1 MTGEATFDF
10 FKDLPKREED
20 WPDGLREE
28 IAGYTDDFKKHDGLI
43 PQAAAPE
50 LLQVSPQRVDQLRKE
65 YGFFR
70 VKYFGKWWYSRR
82 QLEDFWKMERK
93 NGHHSK
99 KGPSLKKAVKA
110 MSADL
115 LKE

>member
-1 MTGEATFDF
+1 MDATFDF
-10 FKDLPKREED
+10 FKDLPKKEED
-20 WPDGLREE
+20 WPEGLAVE
-28 IAGYTDDFKKHDGLI
+28 ISEYTADFEKHNGLI
-43 PQAAAPE
+43 PQSAAPE
-50 LLQVSPQRVDQLRKE
+50 LLQVSQQRVDQLRKE

-93 NGHHSK
+93 NGRNSS

-115 LKE
+115 LKD

>member
-1 MTGEATFDF
+1 MEATFDF

-20 WPDGLREE
+20 WPDGLAEE
-28 IAGYTDDFKKHDGLI
+28 IANYTEDFKKHDGLI
-43 PQAAAPE
+43 PKAAAPE
-50 LLQVSPQRVDQLRKE
+50 LLQVSRQRVDQLTAE

-82 QLEDFWKMERK
+82 QLEDFWKQERK
-93 NGHHSK
+93 NGRNTS

-115 LKE
+115 LKD